1 MFGFGESQD
10 AYEKVE
16 QGHHASLSHEAIA
29 AAASFEVRPL
39 PSLHIICPLG
49 NLWTLLTYFYIG
61 HEGIR
66 EPPTQRG

>member
-16 QGHHASLSHEAIA
+16 KGHHATLTHEAIA
-29 AAASFEVRPL
+29 AAASFEVRY
-39 PSLHIICPLG
+39 SLHTFTRSL
-49 NLWTLLTYFYIG
+49 NNASIG

-66 EPPTQRG
+66 GPPTP